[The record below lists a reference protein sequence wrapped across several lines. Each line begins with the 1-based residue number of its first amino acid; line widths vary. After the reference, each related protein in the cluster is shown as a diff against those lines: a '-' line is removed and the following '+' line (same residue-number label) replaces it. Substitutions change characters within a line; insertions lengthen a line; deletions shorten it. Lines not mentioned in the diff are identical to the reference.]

1 MEVNIT
7 DLDHAILHGL
17 LAEALS
23 PRPVMLVSTV
33 GSDGVP
39 NVAPFAST
47 GIICYKPSIL
57 FVGISSKNGGGKK
70 DTLVNIEYSGDFV
83 LNVVDEAMADPMFI
97 ARTDYPR
104 DVDEFKESGL
114 TPVLGERVKSPR
126 VKESPVSI
134 ECKVMQILQFGETPH
149 IRSVVFGEGLLAHFK
164 DEIYR
169 DGKMDFSKKKAIA
182 HFSGGFFCRT
192 RDIFELRTDKANP

>member
-1 MEVNIT
+1 MKVNIT
-7 DLDHAILHGL
+7 DLDHTLVHDL

-23 PRPVMLVSTV
+23 PRPVVLVSTV
-33 GSDGVP
+33 GSDGVL

-57 FVGISSKNGGGKK
+57 FVGISSKKEGGKK
-70 DTLVNIEYSGDFV
+70 DTLENIEYSGDFV
-83 LNVVDEAMADPMFI
+83 FNVVDEAMADPI
-97 ARTDYPR
+97 LITATGYSS

-114 TPVLGERVKSPR
+114 TPLPGERVQSPR

-134 ECKVMQILQFGETPH
+134 ECKVLQIFQFGETPH
-149 IRSVVFGEGLLAHFK
+149 IRSVVFGETLLAHFK

-169 DGKMDFSKKKAIA
+169 DGKIDISKKKAIA

-192 RDIFELRTDKANP
+192 RDIFEIKKR

>member
-7 DLDHAILHGL
+7 DLDHTIIHDL

-33 GSDGVP
+33 GSDGVL

-57 FVGISSKNGGGKK
+57 FVGVSSKKGGGKK
-70 DTLVNIEYSGDFV
+70 DTLENIEYSGDFV
-83 LNVVDEAMADPMFI
+83 LNVVDEAMADPMHI
-97 ARTDYPR
+97 TATGYPG

-114 TPVLGERVKSPR
+114 TPVPGERVKSPR

-134 ECKVMQILQFGETPH
+134 ECSVMQILQFGETPH
-149 IRSVVFGEGLLAHFK
+149 IRRVVFGKALLAHFK

-169 DGKMDFSKKKAIA
+169 DGKVDISKKKAIA

-192 RDIFELRTDKANP
+192 RDILELKKG

>member
-7 DLDHAILHGL
+7 DLDHTIIHDL

-23 PRPVMLVSTV
+23 PRPVILVSTV
-33 GSDGVP
+33 GSDGVL

-57 FVGISSKNGGGKK
+57 FVGISPKKGGGKK
-70 DTLVNIEYSGDFV
+70 DTLENIEYSGDFV
-83 LNVVDEAMADPMFI
+83 LNVVDEDMADPMAI
-97 ARTDYPR
+97 TATGYSS

-114 TPVLGERVKSPR
+114 TPLPGERVQSPR

-134 ECKVMQILQFGETPH
+134 ECSVMQILQFGETPH
-149 IRSVVFGEGLLAHFK
+149 IRNVVFGEALLAHFK

-169 DGKMDFSKKKAIA
+169 DGKMDISKKKAIA

-192 RDIFELRTDKANP
+192 RDIFEMKRK